1 MLVIGDKEVEDG
13 SVAVRTRTGEQTN
26 MSYADFLKKITE
38 ERDTK
43 AL

>member
-13 SVAVRTRTGEQTN
+13 TVAVRTRTGEQMN
-26 MSYADFLKKITE
+26 LSYDEFLKKITE